1 MALFLKK
8 FPEMKKSR
16 QNIIFAVAFS
26 LAIHLAMGAA
36 LFYGLSNKSVSSL
49 SVHKLNL
56 VWVALAA
63 KNKPGMGAA
72 DRYFVAAATTS
83 NASSK
88 AAAQELPKAG
98 KGNREVL
105 DTSPEPGFSGSVI
118 LAGYNGPVTAMAQK
132 EQAYNAPANKAE
144 ASVSPSA
151 PVTDAYPLYREN
163 VPPLYPEL
171 ARIRGYEG
179 IVLVHAEILPDGRVG
194 SLKIRKSSGYA
205 ILDKSA
211 LDAVKPWKFEPA
223 KKSGKP
229 SAAWVELPIKF
240 VLHDDSSPS

>member
-1 MALFLKK
+1 
-8 FPEMKKSR
+8 MKKSR
-16 QNIIFAVAFS
+16 QNLIFAVAFS
-26 LAIHLAMGAA
+26 LAIHLAIGAA
-36 LFYGLSNKSVSSL
+36 LFFSLSNQLDSSL

-63 KNKPGMGAA
+63 KNKPGMDAA
-72 DRYFVAAATTS
+72 DRSFVADSTTNIS
-83 NASSK
+83 GHKSVAK
-88 AAAQELPKAG
+88 EIPEAG
-98 KGNREVL
+98 SGIQVVEK
-105 DTSPEPGFSGSVI
+105 SPEPGFSGSVR
-118 LAGYNGPVTAMAQK
+118 LAGYNGPVTAMAPK
-132 EQAYNAPANKAE
+132 EQANNAPPNKAE
-144 ASVSPSA
+144 AAVSPSA

-179 IVLVHAEILPDGRVG
+179 IVLVYAEILPDGRVG
-194 SLKIRKSSGYA
+194 NLKIRKSSGYA

-229 SAAWVELPIKF
+229 SAVWVELPIKF
-240 VLHDDSSPS
+240 VLHDDTSQS